1 MKKLKSWIIGIFA
14 CHTLLASRKLGED
27 DADNTVKIAAMI
39 TVCLPLLVVL
49 VAYVVVA
56 SNAETLES
64 VKAVIVVSVL
74 VIYFGVSS
82 VTDRIYD
89 RNKNQIRQIASE
101 IQTDSEQGVAWARSR
116 IVKFYVANFAVM
128 GMMVILGRLA
138 I

>member
-1 MKKLKSWIIGIFA
+1 MSKLKSWIIGIFA

-39 TVCLPLLVVL
+39 TVCLPLLAAL
-49 VAYVVVA
+49 IAYVVVA
-56 SNAETLES
+56 SNAETLQS
-64 VKAVIVVSVL
+64 VKTVIVVSVL
-74 VIYFGVSS
+74 VIFFGVSS

-101 IQTDSEQGVAWARSR
+101 IQADSEQGVAWARSR
-116 IVKFYVANFAVM
+116 IAKFYVANFAVM
-128 GMMVILGRLA
+128 GMMAILGRLA

>member
-1 MKKLKSWIIGIFA
+1 MKELKSWIIGIFA

-64 VKAVIVVSVL
+64 TKAAIVVSVL

-101 IQTDSEQGVAWARSR
+101 IQTDSEQGVAWAW
-116 IVKFYVANFAVM
+116 
-128 GMMVILGRLA
+128 
-138 I
+138 